1 MNLLS
6 SQMASV
12 LHCTVQLP
20 IQSLHCQFDL
30 PVAKLAWH
38 VHVFCFYPTCRL
50 LANLFFYHISEVCS
64 HCGVALGALA
74 YFSHNSKLCPSPV
87 KLSSFLWVSPFS
99 LVKAHWFCFQ
109 DFCTYWYRLCLC
121 SLSPFSVL
129 HFLSYVKLLS
139 FLFESTSDHAVCFHC
154 VLCEASCLYLS
165 CEVCGF
171 SSERQTSAHIS
182 VGMCLFFKVMDS
194 RDAFLQS
201 WGLC

>member
-6 SQMASV
+6 SQMATV

-20 IQSLHCQFDL
+20 IQSLQCQFDL

>member
-50 LANLFFYHISEVCS
+50 FANLFFYHISEVCS

>member
-139 FLFESTSDHAVCFHC
+139 FLFESTSNHAVCFHC

-201 WGLC
+201 WCLC

>member
-6 SQMASV
+6 SQMATV

-20 IQSLHCQFDL
+20 IQSLQCQFDL

-139 FLFESTSDHAVCFHC
+139 FLFESTSDRACENLKNFLLLCVFTVSCVKHLACIWAVRFVVSAVRGRPLLISQWACVCF
-154 VLCEASCLYLS
+154 
-165 CEVCGF
+165 
-171 SSERQTSAHIS
+171 
-182 VGMCLFFKVMDS
+182 S
-194 RDAFLQS
+194 R
-201 WGLC
+201 

>member
-6 SQMASV
+6 SQMATV

-20 IQSLHCQFDL
+20 IQSLQCQFDL
-30 PVAKLAWH
+30 PVAKLAWL

-201 WGLC
+201 WCLC

>member
-201 WGLC
+201 WCLC

>member
-20 IQSLHCQFDL
+20 IQSLQCQFDL

-201 WGLC
+201 WCLC